1 MSTLYRNL
9 PLSRAHEGQETLV
22 NATLLAG
29 RVGLGLL
36 FAVSGF
42 GKISGF
48 AGTAAYM
55 ASKGMPFAEALL
67 VGAIAV
73 ELIGGLMLMAGFKAR
88 WAAAAIA
95 AFLVPTTLIFHSP
108 VGPEAQAQMTQ
119 FLKNLSILGG
129 MLYVAALGPGAWSAD
144 RR

>member
-1 MSTLYRNL
+1 MNQTLQN
-9 PLSRAHEGQETLV
+9 S
-22 NATLLAG
+22 ATLAG

-36 FAVSGF
+36 FVVSGF
-42 GKISGF
+42 GKITGF
-48 AGTAAYM
+48 AGTAGYM
-55 ASKGMPFAEALL
+55 ASKGMPFAEVLL

-73 ELIGGLMLMAGFKAR
+73 ELIGGLMLIAGFKAR
-88 WAAAAIA
+88 WAALAIA

-129 MLYVAALGPGAWSAD
+129 MLYASVAGPGAWSVD

>member
-1 MSTLYRNL
+1 MNATTHQAVLSGAALRND
-9 PLSRAHEGQETLV
+9 TLV
-22 NATLLAG
+22 NTATLVG

-36 FAVSGF
+36 FVISGF
-42 GKISGF
+42 GKITGF
-48 AGTAAYM
+48 AGTAGYM
-55 ASKGMPFAEALL
+55 ASKGMPMAEALL

-73 ELIGGLMLMAGFKAR
+73 ELIGGLMLVAGYKAR
-88 WAAAAIA
+88 WAALAIA

-129 MLYVAALGPGAWSAD
+129 MLYVAAFGAGAWSLD

>member
-1 MSTLYRNL
+1 M
-9 PLSRAHEGQETLV
+9 
-22 NATLLAG
+22 NATLQNTATLAG

-36 FAVSGF
+36 FVVSGF
-42 GKISGF
+42 GKITGF
-48 AGTAAYM
+48 AGTAGYM
-55 ASKGMPFAEALL
+55 ASKGMPMAEVLL
-67 VGAIAV
+67 VGAIAI
-73 ELIGGLMLMAGFKAR
+73 ELVGGLMLLAGFKAR
-88 WAAAAIA
+88 WAALAIA

-129 MLYVAALGPGAWSAD
+129 MLYVAAFGPGAWSVD